1 RQITFPPLAAL
12 SDPVN
17 IYGGHGGSKEIIFD
31 QEFYGLKTF
40 ANLPYVNCLA
50 DRDAVNGTYDIAVVG
65 APFDTSVTA
74 RPGARYGPSGIR
86 TGSQRIDPAFSWSVY
101 TGMLSRPI
109 SISLLKRTFLKM
121 EGVSR
126 RECPGLLG

>member
-1 RQITFPPLAAL
+1 MYLALLSALYYFPYLTRARQITFPPLAAL

-65 APFDTSVTA
+65 APFDTVSKHQSFVPFLLTFIK
-74 RPGARYGPSGIR
+74 PDKLSPF
-86 TGSQRIDPAFSWSVY
+86 AFFS
-101 TGMLSRPI
+101 
-109 SISLLKRTFLKM
+109 
-121 EGVSR
+121 
-126 RECPGLLG
+126 